1 MLILTLTETVLV
13 KENIV
18 SVTIRDVAQFCGV
31 SVSTVSRVLN
41 GYTDISEET
50 ANKVFDAIKKLDFV
64 PSNTAR
70 MLSKKKTR
78 IIGLTIPDIKD
89 PFFSENAAGAEK
101 LLQENGYE
109 IFYGNMER
117 SGEKLLNFLQQARQ
131 MRFEGLIITPDEWN
145 DELLDTIHKLSIPV
159 VALRRR
165 PPQSSGVPY
174 VDNDHYK
181 GAMEMMTYLS
191 DLGHTKIAH
200 IVLPTGIGEIRREAY
215 RDFCRIR
222 GIPERDIRIETPA
235 NKLDQAKENGYEAM
249 KQIHKQYPDTTAVF
263 AGTDQLA
270 IGAMVYLREQGL
282 SVPGD
287 ISIAGVNDM
296 DYASLPWFDLTTMS
310 LNRTEMGRAAA
321 QLLLDMIEKRQT
333 HPENLLLDCVC
344 GAACTLRKDC
354 RKFVATNS
362 CNIVVCTEGFDKNSR
377 KFLQSRVAA
386 CMTEIVVD

>member
-1 MLILTLTETVLV
+1 M
-13 KENIV
+13 
-18 SVTIRDVAQFCGV
+18 SVTIRDVAKYCGV

-50 ANKVFDAIKKLDFV
+50 ANKVYAAVKMLDFV

-117 SGEKLLNFLQQARQ
+117 SSEKLLNFLLQARQ
-131 MRFEGLIITPDEWN
+131 MRFDGLIITPDEWS
-145 DELLDTIHKLSIPV
+145 DALLDTIQKLTIPM

-181 GAMEMMTYLS
+181 GAMEMMGYLS
-191 DLGHTKIAH
+191 DLGHSRIAH

-222 GIPERDIRIETPA
+222 GIEARDVRVELPA
-235 NKLDQAKENGYEAM
+235 NKLDQAKENGYRAM
-249 KQIHKQYPDTTAVF
+249 KIIHESFQDTTAVF

-270 IGAMVYLREQGL
+270 IGAMVYLREKGL
-282 SVPGD
+282 TVPGD
-287 ISIAGVNDM
+287 ISVAGVNDM
-296 DYASLPWFDLTTMS
+296 DYASLPWFDLTTIS

-321 QLLLDMIEKRQT
+321 QMLLDIIEKR
-333 HPENLLLDCVC
+333 HLNPKNLLMGTSLVIR
-344 GAACTLRKDC
+344 GSTMKV
-354 RKFVATNS
+354 K
-362 CNIVVCTEGFDKNSR
+362 
-377 KFLQSRVAA
+377 
-386 CMTEIVVD
+386 

>member
-1 MLILTLTETVLV
+1 M
-13 KENIV
+13 N
-18 SVTIRDVAQFCGV
+18 VTIRDVAKYCGV

-41 GYTDISEET
+41 GYTDISEDT
-50 ANKVFDAIKKLDFV
+50 ANKVYAAIRTLDFV

-117 SGEKLLNFLQQARQ
+117 SSEKLMNFLQQARQ
-131 MRFEGLIITPDEWN
+131 MRFEGLIITPDEWS
-145 DELLDTIHKLSIPV
+145 DALLDTIRKLTIPV

-165 PPQSSGVPY
+165 PPQCSGGPC
-174 VDNDHYK
+174 VDNDHYN
-181 GAMEMMTYLS
+181 GAMEMMAYLS
-191 DLGHTKIAH
+191 DLGHSKIAH
-200 IVLPTGIGEIRREAY
+200 IVLPTGIGEIRRNAY

-222 GIPERDIRIETPA
+222 GIEARDVRVELPA

-249 KQIHKQYPDTTAVF
+249 RIILEKYPDTTAVF

-270 IGAMVYLREQGL
+270 IGAMVCLREKGL
-282 SVPGD
+282 EVPKD
-287 ISIAGVNDM
+287 ISVAGVNDM
-296 DYASLPWFDLTTMS
+296 AYSSLPWFDLTTIS

-321 QLLLDMIEKRQT
+321 QMLLDIIEKRQT
-333 HPENLLLDCVC
+333 HPENLLL
-344 GAACTLRKDC
+344 GTSL
-354 RKFVATNS
+354 
-362 CNIVVCTEGFDKNSR
+362 IVRGSTIK
-377 KFLQSRVAA
+377 
-386 CMTEIVVD
+386 I

>member
-1 MLILTLTETVLV
+1 M
-13 KENIV
+13 
-18 SVTIRDVAQFCGV
+18 SVTIRDVAQYCGV

-50 ANKVFDAIKKLDFV
+50 AEKVYAAIKKLDFV

-70 MLSKKKTR
+70 MLSKKKTK

-89 PFFSENAAGAEK
+89 PFFSENASGAEK

-131 MRFEGLIITPDEWN
+131 MRFDGLIITPDEWTE
-145 DELLDTIHKLSIPV
+145 ELLDTIQKLPMPV

-181 GAMEMMTYLS
+181 GAMEMMSYLS

-200 IVLPTGIGEIRREAY
+200 IVLPTAIGEIRREAY
-215 RDFCRIR
+215 YDFCRIR
-222 GIPERDIRIETPA
+222 GIDIRDVRVDLRA
-235 NKLDQAKENGYEAM
+235 NKLDEAKENGYQAM
-249 KQIHKQYPDTTAVF
+249 KIIHEKYPDTTAVF

-270 IGAMVYLREQGL
+270 IGAMVYLREKGL
-282 SVPGD
+282 MVPKD
-287 ISIAGVNDM
+287 ISICGANDM
-296 DYASLPWFDLTTMS
+296 DYSSLPWFDLTTTS
-310 LNRTEMGRAAA
+310 LNRMEMGRAAA
-321 QLLLDMIEKRQT
+321 QMLLDIIEKRQT
-333 HPENLLLDCVC
+333 HPENLLL
-344 GAACTLRKDC
+344 GT
-354 RKFVATNS
+354 T
-362 CNIVVCTEGFDKNSR
+362 IVVRGSTRSIKPKN
-377 KFLQSRVAA
+377 KGK
-386 CMTEIVVD
+386 

>member
-1 MLILTLTETVLV
+1 
-13 KENIV
+13 
-18 SVTIRDVAQFCGV
+18 
-31 SVSTVSRVLN
+31 VLN

-50 ANKVFDAIKKLDFV
+50 ANKVYAAIRTLDFV

-89 PFFSENAAGAEK
+89 PFFSENAAGAER

-117 SGEKLLNFLQQARQ
+117 SSEKLMNFLQQARQ
-131 MRFEGLIITPDEWN
+131 MRFDGLIITPDEWS
-145 DELLDTIHKLSIPV
+145 DMLLDTIQKLTIPL

-181 GAMEMMTYLS
+181 GTMEMLTYLS
-191 DLGHTKIAH
+191 DLGHSKIAH
-200 IVLPTGIGEIRREAY
+200 IVLPTEIGAIRREAY

-222 GIPERDIRIETPA
+222 GIEERDVRVELPA
-235 NKLDQAKENGYEAM
+235 NKLDQAKENGYQAIRI
-249 KQIHKQYPDTTAVF
+249 IHEKYPDTTAVW

-270 IGAMVYLREQGL
+270 IGAMVYLREKGL
-282 SVPGD
+282 TVPGD
-287 ISIAGVNDM
+287 ISVAGVNDM
-296 DYASLPWFDLTTMS
+296 DYASLPWFDLTTIS

-321 QLLLDMIEKRQT
+321 QMLLDIIEKRRP
-333 HPENLLLDCVC
+333 HPENLLL
-344 GAACTLRKDC
+344 GTSL
-354 RKFVATNS
+354 
-362 CNIVVCTEGFDKNSR
+362 IVRGSTIK
-377 KFLQSRVAA
+377 
-386 CMTEIVVD
+386 I

>member
-1 MLILTLTETVLV
+1 M
-13 KENIV
+13 
-18 SVTIRDVAQFCGV
+18 SVTIRDVAKYCGV

-50 ANKVFDAIKKLDFV
+50 ANKVFAAIRTLDFV

-78 IIGLTIPDIKD
+78 IIGLTIPNIKD
-89 PFFSENAAGAEK
+89 PFFSENAAGAER

-117 SGEKLLNFLQQARQ
+117 SSEKLMNFLQQARQ
-131 MRFEGLIITPDEWN
+131 MRFDGLIITPDEWS
-145 DELLDTIHKLSIPV
+145 DMLLDMIQKLPIPL

-181 GAMEMMTYLS
+181 SAMEMLTYLS
-191 DLGHTKIAH
+191 DLGHSRIAH
-200 IVLPTGIGEIRREAY
+200 IVLPTEIGSIRREAY

-222 GIPERDIRIETPA
+222 GIGERDVRVDLPA
-235 NKLDQAKENGYEAM
+235 NKLDQAKKNGYQAM
-249 KQIHKQYPDTTAVF
+249 RIIHERFPDTTAVW

-270 IGAMVYLREQGL
+270 IGAMVYLREKGL
-282 SVPGD
+282 TVPGD
-287 ISIAGVNDM
+287 ISVAGVNDM
-296 DYASLPWFDLTTMS
+296 DYASLPWFDLTTIS

-321 QLLLDMIEKRQT
+321 QMLLDIIEKRQP
-333 HPENLLLDCVC
+333 HPENLLL
-344 GAACTLRKDC
+344 GTSL
-354 RKFVATNS
+354 
-362 CNIVVCTEGFDKNSR
+362 IVRGSTIK
-377 KFLQSRVAA
+377 
-386 CMTEIVVD
+386 I